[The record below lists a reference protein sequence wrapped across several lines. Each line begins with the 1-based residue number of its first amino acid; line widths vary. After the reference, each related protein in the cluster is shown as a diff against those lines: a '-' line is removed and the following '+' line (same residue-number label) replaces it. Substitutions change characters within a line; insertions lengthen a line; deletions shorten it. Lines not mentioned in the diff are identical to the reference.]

1 MITRTGESSSD
12 SEIELYDMS
21 TENTLLVN
29 NAKRD
34 TLSYTSADDSIEP
47 SNGEPSH
54 RKATKQKTSQKPQFS
69 CFLLTLSFFAAIG
82 GFLFGYDTGVVS
94 GAMLLLKTNF
104 DLSSFTEEVIV
115 SVTIGTAA
123 IFALVSGI
131 LNEYLGRKLTIII
144 GSMVFTVGAVVLAV
158 AQNTGMLIA
167 GRAIL
172 GIGIGKFRGYT
183 CTFYK
188 ITRTSYDNG
197 SNSLINIS
205 LMV

>member
-1 MITRTGESSSD
+1 MLPIMIVSFRPKYSFKMP
-12 SEIELYDMS
+12 L
-21 TENTLLVN
+21 
-29 NAKRD
+29 
-34 TLSYTSADDSIEP
+34 TSAKIAAVPIVTLTMTSSVKELRSKFVLSRSIAP
-47 SNGEPSH
+47 
-54 RKATKQKTSQKPQFS
+54 
-69 CFLLTLSFFAAIG
+69 
-82 GFLFGYDTGVVS
+82 DTTPVS
-94 GAMLLLKTNF
+94 YPNKNPPIA
-104 DLSSFTEEVIV
+104 
-115 SVTIGTAA
+115 
-123 IFALVSGI
+123 GI

-197 SNSLINIS
+197 SNSFINIS

>member
-1 MITRTGESSSD
+1 MITRIEEFDSD
-12 SEIELYDMS
+12 SEIELYEMS
-21 TENTLLVN
+21 TEKTLLVN
-29 NAKRD
+29 NAKKD
-34 TLSYTSADDSIEP
+34 TMSHTSTDDSIEL

-54 RKATKQKTSQKPQFS
+54 RKATKQTSQKPQFS

-158 AQNTGMLIA
+158 AHNTIMLIA

-172 GIGIGKFRGYT
+172 GIGIGKF
-183 CTFYK
+183 
-188 ITRTSYDNG
+188 
-197 SNSLINIS
+197 
-205 LMV
+205 

>member
-12 SEIELYDMS
+12 SEIELYDMA
-21 TENTLLVN
+21 TEKTLLVN
-29 NAKRD
+29 NAKKD
-34 TLSYTSADDSIEP
+34 TLSYTSADDSVEL

-54 RKATKQKTSQKPQFS
+54 RKAAKQTSQKPKFS

-94 GAMLLLKTNF
+94 GAMLLLKTSF

-144 GSMVFTVGAVVLAV
+144 GSMVFTAGAVVLAL
-158 AQNTGMLIA
+158 AQNTAMLIA

-172 GIGIGKFRGYT
+172 GIGIGKF
-183 CTFYK
+183 
-188 ITRTSYDNG
+188 
-197 SNSLINIS
+197 
-205 LMV
+205 